1 MITVG
6 RIVHYVKDGN
16 LFPAIVVNDHQGDVA
31 DLMVF
36 KITKTIDGEPKEA
49 NYAVSGVEHSKEH
62 KEGHWTWP
70 PRAYNQ

>member
-6 RIVHYVKDGN
+6 RIVHYVKDGS
-16 LFPAIVVNDHQGDVA
+16 LFPSIVVNHHKDDTV

-49 NYAVSGVEHSKEH
+49 NYAVCGVENSKDHS
-62 KEGHWTWP
+62 EGCWTWP